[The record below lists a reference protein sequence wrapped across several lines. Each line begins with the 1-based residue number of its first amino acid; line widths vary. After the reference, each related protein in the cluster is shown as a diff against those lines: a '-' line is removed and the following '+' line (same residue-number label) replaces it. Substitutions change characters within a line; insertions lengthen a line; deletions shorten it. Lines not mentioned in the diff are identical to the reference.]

1 MKSTKATA
9 AVFLTTA
16 LLLPA
21 VAQESLQER
30 LAKLRASRE
39 RIAKLQ
45 EEVERAP
52 DDRKAYRILLE
63 AGLDQY
69 EFIDT
74 RARFPD
80 DVREN
85 ILDLKLV
92 MEDMYTLQ
100 DTINES
106 GMPRGLDEEELLK
119 RLKAKKVPQARRRS
133 VPLIDPWGTPYRF
146 FIYPGNGQYKI
157 VSAGSDKK
165 FDPENL
171 RITED
176 ELNWAPPQRFA
187 TLNDDIV
194 FIDGRNFTHIYDYP
208 MEAQTFLY
216 TRCEPSDEIRKMQ
229 CW

>member
-1 MKSTKATA
+1 MKNTKAAA

-16 LLLPA
+16 LLWPS

-30 LAKLRASRE
+30 LAKYRASQE

-45 EEVERAP
+45 EEVEKAP

-69 EFIDT
+69 EFIYT

-106 GMPRGLDEEELLK
+106 GMPRGLDEKKLLK

-176 ELNWAPPQRFA
+176 ELRWAPEQRFS

-194 FIDGRNFTHIYDYP
+194 FICGRNFTRIYDYP
-208 MEAQTFLY
+208 KDAQTFLY
-216 TRCEPSDEIRKMQ
+216 TRCEPSDEIRKMR

>member
-1 MKSTKATA
+1 MRSTKAAA

-16 LLLPA
+16 LLWPA

-30 LAKLRASRE
+30 LAKLRASQE

-45 EEVERAP
+45 EEVEKAP
-52 DDRKAYRILLE
+52 DDRKAYRILLD

-69 EFIDT
+69 ELIHT
-74 RARFPD
+74 RARYPD
-80 DVREN
+80 EVREN

-100 DTINES
+100 ETINES
-106 GMPRGLDEEELLK
+106 GSPRGLDEKELLK
-119 RLKAKKVPQARRRS
+119 RLKGKKVPQARRRS

-171 RITED
+171 RIIED
-176 ELNWAPPQRFA
+176 ELKWAPEQRFS

-194 FIDGRNFTHIYDYP
+194 FIDGRNFTRIYDYP
-208 MEAQTFLY
+208 KEAQTFLY
-216 TRCEPSDEIRKMQ
+216 TRCEPSDEIRKVQ